1 MKKTVMAVGLSIV
14 CWALCAGTAA
24 AGSPD
29 PTLDGGQPAG
39 APTATG
45 EPDGSAEA
53 RRLTSQ
59 FARLGLWQAFIDN
72 SDYGEISSRL
82 TTNSTAQGAET
93 ARVAPLQGLVAG
105 LTAAVNSGHLPPPV
119 VAALNA
125 QIAAT
130 QATIAQVP
138 DYKSVSRSSTLI
150 VPETHFLT
158 DVDERPLWLQFVY
171 QGYWDREHEYLDRNS
186 FNDQRVQLGLLYS
199 PVNSLLLGLSGF
211 YESTAVDLTAL
222 DGHAGYH
229 DVGVKADLGMVLSDN
244 LALYLSYE
252 YARMLGNQ
260 GVSTVMQSGPFY
272 LVTPNDEHRNYAQA
286 EFLGSFTNHDLPF
299 IPQRLSLKPYL
310 GIDFYDSNFVTTTDN
325 LDQPMRTPFG
335 TSSER
340 MGLVRV
346 GSKFNYDLGGFVSG
360 LQATSQLGFEQ
371 EFDNNTATVVKGGSD
386 AVIGAGFDYV
396 ASRFVRL
403 SALYRYRA
411 GITADRNSSDVRV
424 VAVLSF

>member
-14 CWALCAGTAA
+14 CGTLCAGTAA
-24 AGSPD
+24 AGGAD
-29 PTLDGGQPAG
+29 PTLDGGQAG
-39 APTATG
+39 APAAA
-45 EPDGSAEA
+45 EVRDESAEA

-72 SDYGEISSRL
+72 SDFGEISGRL
-82 TTNSTAQGAET
+82 STNSTAQGAET

-158 DVDERPLWLQFVY
+158 DINERPLWLQLVY
-171 QGYWDREHEYLDRNS
+171 QGYWNREHEYLDRES
-186 FNDQRVQLGLLYS
+186 TNDQRMQLGLLYS
-199 PVNSLLLGLSGF
+199 PADRVLLGLSGF

-222 DGHAGYH
+222 AGHAGYH
-229 DVGVKADLGMVLSDN
+229 DVGVKGDLGVVLSQN
-244 LALYLSYE
+244 LGLYLSYE
-252 YARMLGNQ
+252 YASQRGDQ
-260 GVSTVMQSGPFY
+260 GVTTAMQSGPFY
-272 LVTPNDEHRNYAQA
+272 LVTPNHEDRNYAQA
-286 EFLGSFTNHDLPF
+286 QFLGSFTNRDLPF
-299 IPQRLSLKPYL
+299 IPQRLTVKPYL
-310 GIDFYDSNFVTTTDN
+310 GIDFYDSNFATTTDN

-346 GSKFNYDLGGFVSG
+346 GSKFSYDVGSFVPG
-360 LQATSQLGFEQ
+360 LQATAQLGFED
-371 EFDNNTATVVKGGSD
+371 EFDNNTDTVVKGGSD
-386 AVIGAGFDYV
+386 VVAGAGFDYV
-396 ASRFVRL
+396 ASKFVRF
-403 SALYRYRA
+403 SALYRYRE
-411 GITADRNSSDVRV
+411 GITADRNSSELRV
-424 VAVLSF
+424 VAVFSF

>member
-14 CWALCAGTAA
+14 CGVLCVGTAA
-24 AGSPD
+24 AGGPD
-29 PTLDGGQPAG
+29 PTLDGGEAG
-39 APTATG
+39 APAAAAV
-45 EPDGSAEA
+45 PDASAEA

-72 SDYGEISSRL
+72 SDFGEISGRL

-105 LTAAVNSGHLPPPV
+105 LQAAANSGHLPPPV

-130 QATIAQVP
+130 QAAIAQVP
-138 DYKSVSRSSTLI
+138 DYKSVDRSSTLI

-158 DVDERPLWLQFVY
+158 DIDARPLWLQFVY

-186 FNDQRVQLGLLYS
+186 FNDQRVQMGLLYS

-222 DGHAGYH
+222 NGHAGYH
-229 DVGVKADLGMVLSDN
+229 DVGVKGDLGVVLSDN
-244 LALYLSYE
+244 LGLYLSYE
-252 YARMLGNQ
+252 YARELGYQ
-260 GVSTVMQSGPFY
+260 GVSTVMQSGPLY

-310 GIDFYDSNFVTTTDN
+310 GIDFYDANFAQTTDN

-340 MGLVRV
+340 LGLVRV
-346 GSKFNYDLGGFVSG
+346 GSKFTYDVGSLVPG
-360 LQATSQLGFEQ
+360 LQATGQMGFED
-371 EFDNNTATVVKGGSD
+371 EFDNNTDTVVKGGSD
-386 AVIGAGFDYV
+386 AVVGAGFDYV
-396 ASRFVRL
+396 ASRFTRISFV
-403 SALYRYRA
+403 YRYRA
-411 GITADRNSSDVRV
+411 GITADRNSSDMRL
-424 VAVLSF
+424 VAVFSL